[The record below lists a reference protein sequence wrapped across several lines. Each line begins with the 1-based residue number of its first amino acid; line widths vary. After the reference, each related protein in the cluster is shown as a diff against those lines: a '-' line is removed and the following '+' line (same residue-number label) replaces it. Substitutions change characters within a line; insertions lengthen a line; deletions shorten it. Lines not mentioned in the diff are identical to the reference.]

1 MLSKD
6 LIELKGKFIASAH
19 LFDVVFSQGQGS
31 NQEPNGVTC
40 IANLANYTKWVF

>member
-6 LIELKGKFIASAH
+6 LIELKGKFVACAH

-31 NQEPNGVTC
+31 NQEPNVVTRK
-40 IANLANYTKWVF
+40 AMLANYNKTF